1 MDRFIVLQNEQAD
14 SVDLLKTNKNTYVSV
29 SKLAAAVLGNTTWLN
44 GFTCTP
50 NSPPD
55 MGVIV
60 SGGEIYQMAAID
72 TSAYGGLPADSHQIL
87 KQGINLDAV
96 PPGTFTFTAPATP
109 GQSINYL
116 IEFTI
121 QEADNQEENRVFFS
135 GPPQLVPT
143 IRQDS
148 VFIKQL
154 DGSPAATGS
163 QVTPTPDTGY
173 VGGFVITVAHG
184 QTEITTDDIS
194 IYPGAPFISHQF
206 GDFITQAF
214 ADARYAQI
222 TPTQNNTYNYAPAT
236 GPANTYAVNLNPA
249 ITAYT
254 PGLKFD
260 VLINATSTGA
270 STMNV
275 NGKGALNIKR
285 RDGGAIQAG
294 DLLENTIASFICDGT
309 NIICLDPPRNIGL
322 FRAYQTVS
330 QGIAPFDPVSPVY
343 IVMLFQSVDF
353 DQMGAYRTSDGTFE
367 PDVAGYYEISANL
380 CFDGAGGV
388 GITIWKSGV
397 PVSTTIP
404 NGTGDC
410 GGCVWDIIYFNG
422 TTDYVYVT
430 VANFGSTVIT
440 TSPSTARSHFKGKL
454 ISY

>member
-14 SVDLLKTNKNTYVSV
+14 SVDLLKTNKNTYISV
-29 SKLAAAVLGNTTWLN
+29 SKLAAALLGNTTWLN

-50 NSPPD
+50 SSPPNMD
-55 MGVIV
+55 VIV

-72 TSAYGGLPADSHQIL
+72 TTAYGILPTDSHQIL
-87 KQGINLDAV
+87 KQGVNLDAV

-109 GQSINYL
+109 GQSVNYL
-116 IEFTI
+116 IEFKL
-121 QEADNQEENRVFFS
+121 QEGDVQEENRVFFS

-154 DGSPAATGS
+154 DGSPATTGS

-194 IYPGAPFISHQF
+194 IYPGAPFIAHQF

-214 ADARYAQI
+214 ADGRYSQI
-222 TPTQNNTYNYAPAT
+222 ATVQNNGYNYATAT

-249 ITAYT
+249 IAAYT
-254 PGLKFD
+254 AGMTFD

-270 STMNV
+270 STINV
-275 NGKGALNIKR
+275 NSKGATTILR
-285 RDGGAIQAG
+285 RDGGAIQAD
-294 DLLENTIASFICDGT
+294 DLLMNTIARFMHNGT
-309 NIICLDPPRNIGL
+309 NVICLDPPRNIGL
-322 FRAYQTVS
+322 CRAHQTVS
-330 QGIAPFDPVSPVY
+330 QGIAPFDPVSPLY
-343 IVMLFQSVDF
+343 TVMLFQVVDF
-353 DQMGAYRTSDGTFE
+353 DQMGAFRTSDGTFE

-380 CFDGAGGV
+380 CFDGAGGI
-388 GITIWKSGV
+388 GITIWQNGV

-404 NGTGDC
+404 NGNGDC

-440 TSPSTARSHFKGKL
+440 TSPSTARSNFKAKL
-454 ISY
+454 ISL